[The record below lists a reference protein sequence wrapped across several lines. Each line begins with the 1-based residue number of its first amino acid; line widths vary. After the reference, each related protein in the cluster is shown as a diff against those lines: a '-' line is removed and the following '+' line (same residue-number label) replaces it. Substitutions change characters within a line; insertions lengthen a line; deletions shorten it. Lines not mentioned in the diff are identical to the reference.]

1 MFAGIFVSTMP
12 HTTDTRT
19 AKIISAQDGFKRFSY
34 KMLGSCHA
42 GLSPEDIAQETALR
56 VWQRRDSLRADGDVV
71 PYGLCIAGNLGR
83 DELRK
88 SKRFAPGGLEAC
100 NPRALRSREENPLVK
115 SLVQQGMDCLDAR
128 QRTIVE
134 LFYWE
139 GWTTAEIGQHLGL
152 KEGHV
157 QVTLHRARHKMKARL
172 TMAAA

>member
-1 MFAGIFVSTMP
+1 MT

-34 KMLGSCHA
+34 KMLGGFHA
-42 GLSPEDIAQETALR
+42 EDIAQETALR
-56 VWQRRDSLRADGDVV
+56 VWQRRDSLREDGDVV
-71 PYGLCIAGNLGR
+71 PYGLRIAGNLGR
-83 DELRK
+83 DEIRK

-100 NPRALRSREENPLVK
+100 NPRALRSREENPIVK

-139 GWTTAEIGQHLGL
+139 GWTTAEIGKHMGL

>member
-1 MFAGIFVSTMP
+1 
-12 HTTDTRT
+12 
-19 AKIISAQDGFKRFSY
+19 
-34 KMLGSCHA
+34 MLRGYHDA
-42 GLSPEDIAQETALR
+42 EDIAQETALR
-56 VWQRRDSLRADGDVV
+56 VWQRRDALREDGDVV
-71 PYGLCIAGNLGR
+71 PYGLRIAGNLGR

-88 SKRFAPGGLEAC
+88 SKRLAPGGLEAC
-100 NPRALRSREENPLVK
+100 NPGALRSREENPVLK
-115 SLVQQGMDCLDAR
+115 SLVRQGMECLDAR

-139 GWTTAEIGQHLGL
+139 GWTTAEIGTYLGL